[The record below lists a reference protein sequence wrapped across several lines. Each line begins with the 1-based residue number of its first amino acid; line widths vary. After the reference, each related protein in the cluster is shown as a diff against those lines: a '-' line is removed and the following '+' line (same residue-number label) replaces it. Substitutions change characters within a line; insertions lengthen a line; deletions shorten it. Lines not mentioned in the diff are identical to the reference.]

1 MQNEL
6 QTALFQAFD
15 TLNLQ
20 RVKTF
25 SVPPVTLCG
34 PGSVSSCGQ
43 QAQTRG
49 LKHLFVMADSFL
61 HQAGMTAGLTRSLAV
76 KGIAMTLWPCPVGEP
91 CITDVCAA
99 VAQLRESGCDGVIAF
114 GGGSVLDAAKAVA
127 LLVTNPDSTLAE
139 MSETSV
145 LQPRLPLIAYE
156 DDCVTRLIQDDVNET
171 AYNQI
176 KNWSIS
182 ELREY
187 VLSDETSVD
196 DIAFT
201 RKGLT
206 SEVVAAVAKICSN
219 ADLIYGAKK
228 MPVIKKA
235 NTTIGIPGTFSARL
249 QPNDTRDDVQSIA
262 AQIYEGLSFGVGDA
276 VIGVNPVTDDVENLS
291 RVLDTIYGV
300 IDKFNIPTQGC
311 VLAHVTTQIEAIRR
325 GAPGG
330 LIFQSIC
337 GSEKGLKEFGVELAM
352 LDEARA
358 VGAEFN
364 RIAGE
369 NCLYFETGQG
379 SALSA
384 GANFGADQVTMEA
397 RNYGLARHYDPF
409 IVNTVVGFIGPEYL
423 YNDRQIIR
431 AGLEDHFMG
440 KLSGISMG
448 CDCCYTNH
456 ADADQNLNEN
466 LMILLATAGCN
477 YIMGMP
483 LGDDIMLNYQ
493 TTAFHDTATVR
504 QLLNLR
510 PSPEFERWLE
520 SMGIM
525 ANGRLTKRA
534 GDPSLF
540 F

>member
-1 MQNEL
+1 MKLKTTLFGNVYQFKDVKEVLAKANEL
-6 QTALFQAFD
+6 RSGDVLAGVAAASSQE
-15 TLNLQ
+15 
-20 RVKTF
+20 RV
-25 SVPPVTLCG
+25 
-34 PGSVSSCGQ
+34 
-43 QAQTRG
+43 
-49 LKHLFVMADSFL
+49 
-61 HQAGMTAGLTRSLAV
+61 
-76 KGIAMTLWPCPVGEP
+76 
-91 CITDVCAA
+91 
-99 VAQLRESGCDGVIAF
+99 
-114 GGGSVLDAAKAVA
+114 AAKQVLSEMTVA
-127 LLVTNPDSTLAE
+127 DIRNNP
-139 MSETSV
+139 V
-145 LQPRLPLIAYE
+145 IAYE
-156 DDCVTRLIQDDVNET
+156 EDCVTRLIQDDVNET
-171 AYNQI
+171 AYNRI

-219 ADLIYGAKK
+219 ADLIYGGKK

-235 NTTIGIPGTFSARL
+235 NTTIGIPGTFSCRL

-262 AQIYEGLSFGVGDA
+262 AQIYEGLSFGAGDA
-276 VIGVNPVTDDVENLS
+276 VIGVNPVTDDVENLT
-291 RVLDTIYGV
+291 RVLDTVYALSINSIFRPRAACWRTSPPRSKRFV
-300 IDKFNIPTQGC
+300 
-311 VLAHVTTQIEAIRR
+311 A
-325 GAPGG
+325 APGRTDFPEH
-330 LIFQSIC
+330 LRH
-337 GSEKGLKEFGVELAM
+337 EKGLKEFGVELAM

-409 IVNTVVGFIGPEYL
+409 LVNTVVGFIGPEYL

-520 SMGIM
+520 TMGIM

>member
-1 MQNEL
+1 MKLKTTLFGQTYQFRDVKDVLAKANEL
-6 QTALFQAFD
+6 RSGDILAGVAAATSQE
-15 TLNLQ
+15 
-20 RVKTF
+20 RV
-25 SVPPVTLCG
+25 
-34 PGSVSSCGQ
+34 
-43 QAQTRG
+43 
-49 LKHLFVMADSFL
+49 
-61 HQAGMTAGLTRSLAV
+61 
-76 KGIAMTLWPCPVGEP
+76 
-91 CITDVCAA
+91 
-99 VAQLRESGCDGVIAF
+99 
-114 GGGSVLDAAKAVA
+114 AAKQVLANLTIA
-127 LLVTNPDSTLAE
+127 DIRNNP
-139 MSETSV
+139 V
-145 LQPRLPLIAYE
+145 VPYE
-156 DDCVTRLIQDDVNET
+156 EDCVTRLIQDDINE
-171 AYNQI
+171 AEYSRI
-176 KNWSIS
+176 KNWSIG
-182 ELREY
+182 ELREH
-187 VLSDETSVD
+187 VLSDTTSLD
-196 DIAFT
+196 DINLL

-206 SEVVAAVAKICSN
+206 SEVIAGVAKICSN

-228 MPVIKKA
+228 SPVVKYA
-235 NTTIGIPGTFSARL
+235 NTTIGLPGHFCARL
-249 QPNDTRDDVQSIA
+249 QPNDTRDDVQSIS
-262 AQIYEGLSFGVGDA
+262 AQIYEGLSYGVGDA
-276 VIGVNPVTDDVENLS
+276 VIGVNPVTDDVDNLS
-291 RVLDTIYGV
+291 RVLDTVYGI
-300 IDKFNIPTQGC
+300 IDKFAIPTQGC
-311 VLAHVTTQIEAIRR
+311 VLSHVTTQMEAIRR

-337 GSEKGLKEFGVELAM
+337 GSEKGLREFGVELEM
-352 LDEARA
+352 LDEARH
-358 VGAEFN
+358 VGAQYN
-364 RIAGE
+364 RIAGP

-384 GANFGADQVTMEA
+384 GAHYGADQVTMEA

-409 IVNTVVGFIGPEYL
+409 LVNTVVGFIGPEYL
-423 YNDRQIIR
+423 YNDKQIIR

-510 PSPEFERWLE
+510 PAPEFEAWLE
-520 SMGIM
+520 KMGLM
-525 ANGRLTKRA
+525 ENGRLTQRA